1 MSGIFDT
8 GIFDSGIFDTPATV
22 GTFDTGIFD
31 RNIYDNVLG
40 PVTVTSATAGN
51 GYWLEV
57 KRPKYKVHPEYDT
70 DAKPKRKRK
79 KKKDEGQEIVLAP
92 NPVIERHII
101 SVYPA
106 WDAMAELQRIAD
118 QAALEHRIR
127 LMALLRADDEW
138 LMSL

>member
-8 GIFDSGIFDTPATV
+8 GIFDTNIFDHAVQT
-22 GTFDTGIFD
+22 TGG
-31 RNIYDNVLG
+31 V
-40 PVTVTSATAGN
+40 
-51 GYWLEV
+51 GYWPEP
-57 KRPKYKVHPEYDT
+57 PKKKYRVYPEYDPDAKQDT

-79 KKKDEGQEIVLAP
+79 KKKQEGQEIVLAP
-92 NPVIERHII
+92 DPVIETGIVTVR
-101 SVYPA
+101 PA

-118 QAALEHRIR
+118 EAAFEQRNR